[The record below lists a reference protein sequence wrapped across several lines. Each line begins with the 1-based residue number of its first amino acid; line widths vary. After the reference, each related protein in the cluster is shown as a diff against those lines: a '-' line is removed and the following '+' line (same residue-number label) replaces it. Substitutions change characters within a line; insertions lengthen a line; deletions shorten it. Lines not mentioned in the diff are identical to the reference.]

1 MSLAEEWLE
10 PEEAG
15 CRLLLHLPAGLA
27 AEISADWLEPLLLL
41 DGVVGVLVEAACEP
55 WFAGLAARATA
66 CGRACLLVDAIEQV
80 KLMGA
85 HGCHLSDWRQVR
97 AARSR
102 LGPGWIIGAACGES
116 RHAAMVAGED
126 GADYVLFGTLG
137 RAACDLERQCELIAW
152 WSELFYLPCAV
163 ALGTDPADMERLM
176 AAGADFLV
184 PTLEARGAGP
194 TAPDGI
200 RALAARLVSAPNK

>member
-1 MSLAEEWLE
+1 VSAAEEWLE

-27 AEISADWLEPLLLL
+27 ACFKADWLEPLLVL
-41 DGVVGVLVEAACEP
+41 DAVAGILVEAGCDP
-55 WFAGLAARATA
+55 WAAELAARATA
-66 CGRACLLVDAIEQV
+66 YSRACLLLDAIEQV
-80 KLMGA
+80 KVVGA

-102 LGPGWIIGAACGES
+102 LGPGWIIGASCGES

-137 RAACDLERQCELIAW
+137 GMTCDLERQCELIAW

-163 ALGTDPADMERLM
+163 ALGTDPAGMERLI

-184 PTLEARGAGP
+184 PALELRGAGP

-200 RALAARLVSAPNK
+200 RAMAARLASAPNR